1 MAALSSLSDILYPI
15 CLLSQR
21 PYPICNQSPFSANYT
36 LVYNLSMHPLKEGG
50 VIDEGAAIKDVGAA
64 PEVVYLLSG
73 LV

>member
-1 MAALSSLSDILYPI
+1 
-15 CLLSQR
+15 
-21 PYPICNQSPFSANYT
+21 
-36 LVYNLSMHPLKEGG
+36 MHPLKEGG